1 MTYANSMSS
10 TDTTIT
16 FIGTVER
23 VTTITDGGLRCSFNM
38 PEDAI
43 AQSALLMEC
52 KRMELVL
59 KITCEV
65 QTPVQPRKAQR
76 KSKRLPAKQVDS
88 GYGE

>member
-1 MTYANSMSS
+1 MANNDS
-10 TDTTIT
+10 TIV

-23 VTTITDGGLRCSFNM
+23 VTTITDGGLRCAFNM

-43 AQSALLMEC
+43 PQSALLMEC

-76 KSKRLPAKQVDS
+76 KSKRLPAKNLKNKQ
-88 GYGE
+88 EQE